1 MTADYGR
8 IDRKEAELK
17 AQKAPAS
24 TASANPA
31 DVVARLLDINP
42 HVPDEE
48 RFKALAKK
56 WKAPR

>member
-8 IDRKEAELK
+8 LDRKAEELK
-17 AQKAPAS
+17 TPSASMAPTS
-24 TASANPA
+24 TADTIA
-31 DVVARLLDINP
+31 LLLKVNP
-42 HVPDEE
+42 HVPAEE